1 MGIKKRILI
10 ITPFCPPSVGGA
22 ETHLEDFYEYL
33 RENGYFTY
41 VLTYQPITVDKK
53 GLPLERKEN
62 LEIRRYWW
70 FGNNLFNKLE
80 RFPPIFNFLYLT
92 PYLFLRSFIFLL
104 FHQDKVD
111 IIHAQGLNAAFI
123 AAILKKIFGKKAY
136 MSTMAL
142 YSFQEGS
149 LFAKISAKV
158 LSSLDRVFA
167 ESPESK
173 EEIIKIGVPSKKIVV
188 FSHWV
193 NQNKFKPENK
203 EIAKKRLG
211 WSGKFI
217 VLFVGRA
224 IPIKGG
230 DTLVKVAAKIN
241 PAITIIIIS
250 DAGPL
255 LDLFK
260 KTARKHKNFISEGKN
275 ELCEFIFVGGVDYKD
290 LHYYYKAADIFVI
303 PSRYEEGAARVMM
316 EAVSC
321 GVPVV
326 ASNRGAIPSIL
337 DSSVAVFVEP
347 EENSIKNAIEEL
359 YQNRVKL
366 AKLEKSC
373 PPFAKKHFGFVNAR
387 VITRVY

>member
-1 MGIKKRILI
+1 MKKEIKKIILI

-22 ETHLEDFYEYL
+22 ETHLEDFYDYL
-33 RENGYFTY
+33 RGHGYFVY
-41 VLTYQPITVDKK
+41 VLTYQPITVNKK
-53 GLPLERKEN
+53 GLGLERKEN

-80 RFPPIFNFLYLT
+80 RLPPVFNFLYLT

-104 FHQDKVD
+104 FHKDKID
-111 IIHAQGLNAAFI
+111 LIHAQGLNASII
-123 AAILKKIFGKKAY
+123 AVVLKKLFNKKAY

-142 YSFQEGS
+142 YSFQPGS
-149 LFAKISAKV
+149 FFSKVSAKV
-158 LSSLDRVFA
+158 LSGLDKIFA

-173 EEIIKIGVPSKKIVV
+173 EEIVKIGVSSKKVIT

-203 EIAKKRLG
+203 SLAKKRLG

-230 DTLVKVAAKIN
+230 DTLTKVVEKIN
-241 PAITIIIIS
+241 PQINIAVIS
-250 DAGPL
+250 DAGPH

-260 KTARKHKNFISEGKN
+260 KTAKKYKN
-275 ELCEFIFVGGVDYKD
+275 FIFVGGVDYKD
-290 LHYYYKAADIFVI
+290 LHHYYKGADIFVI

-337 DSSVAVFVEP
+337 DPSVAVFVNPDEK
-347 EENSIKNAIEEL
+347 NLRNAIENL
-359 YQNRVKL
+359 YIDRKKL
-366 AKLEKSC
+366 LTLTKNCFPYASKQ
-373 PPFAKKHFGFVNAR
+373 FGFDNAR
-387 VITRVY
+387 LITAEY

>member
-1 MGIKKRILI
+1 MATMKKNIKKRILI

-33 RENGYFTY
+33 RNSGYFVY
-41 VLTYQPITVDKK
+41 VLTYQPITVNKR
-53 GLPLERKEN
+53 GLPLERKKN

-80 RFPPIFNFLYLT
+80 NFPAVFNFLYLT

-104 FHQDKVD
+104 FHHDKVD
-111 IIHAQGLNAAFI
+111 IIHAQGLNSAFI
-123 AAILKKIFGKKAY
+123 AAILGKIFGKKTY

-142 YSFQEGS
+142 YSFKEGS
-149 LFAKISAKV
+149 LFSKITTRV
-158 LSSLDRVFA
+158 LSCLDKVFA

-173 EEIIKIGVPSKKIVV
+173 EEIVRIGVPQEKVII

-193 NQNKFKPENK
+193 NQNKFKPEDK
-203 EIAKKRLG
+203 EVAKKRLG
-211 WSGKFI
+211 WEEKFI

-230 DTLVKVAAKIN
+230 DTLTKVVEKLNPQIN
-241 PAITIIIIS
+241 IAVIS
-250 DAGPL
+250 DAGPQ

-260 KTARKHKNFISEGKN
+260 KTARKYKN
-275 ELCEFIFVGGVDYKD
+275 FIFVGGVDYKD
-290 LHYYYKAADIFVI
+290 LHHYYKAADIFVI

-321 GVPVV
+321 GIPAV

-337 DSSVAVFVEP
+337 ESSIAVFVDPSEKNIRQTIEKLYLHP
-347 EENSIKNAIEEL
+347 EKLKNLA
-359 YQNRVKL
+359 QNCFPYAVR
-366 AKLEKSC
+366 
-373 PPFAKKHFGFVNAR
+373 HFGFANAE
-387 VITRVY
+387 VIVGNYL

>member
-1 MGIKKRILI
+1 MKNIKKKRILI
-10 ITPFCPPSVGGA
+10 ITPFCSPGVGGA

-33 RENGYFTY
+33 RTHHYFVY
-41 VLTYQPITVDKK
+41 VLAYQPMNVDKK
-53 GLPLERKEN
+53 GLSLERKEN

-70 FGNNLFNKLE
+70 FAKNLFYKFEKL
-80 RFPPIFNFLYLT
+80 PPIFNFLYLT

-104 FHQDKVD
+104 FHQNKVD
-111 IIHAQGLNAAFI
+111 LIHAQGLNAAFI
-123 AAILKKIFGKKAY
+123 TAILKKIFGKKAY

-142 YSFQEGS
+142 YSFQPGS
-149 LFAKISAKV
+149 LFARISAKV

-173 EEIIKIGVPSKKIVV
+173 EEIVKIGVPSRKIVI

-203 EIAKKRLG
+203 ELAKKRLG
-211 WSGKFI
+211 WQGKFI

-230 DTLVKVAAKIN
+230 DTLTKVVEKIN
-241 PAITIIIIS
+241 PKINIAVIS
-250 DAGPL
+250 DAGPHL
-255 LDLFK
+255 GLFK
-260 KTARKHKNFISEGKN
+260 KTAKKYNN
-275 ELCEFIFVGGVDYKD
+275 FIFVGGVDYKN
-290 LHYYYKAADIFVI
+290 LHYYYKAADLFVI

-321 GVPVV
+321 GIPVV

-337 DSSVAVFVEP
+337 DSSVAVFVKP
-347 EENSIKNAIEEL
+347 YENDLRQAIENL

-366 AKLEKSC
+366 EKLTQSC
-373 PPFAKKHFGFVNAR
+373 KIFAKIHFGFTNAKAIVESYR
-387 VITRVY
+387 HN